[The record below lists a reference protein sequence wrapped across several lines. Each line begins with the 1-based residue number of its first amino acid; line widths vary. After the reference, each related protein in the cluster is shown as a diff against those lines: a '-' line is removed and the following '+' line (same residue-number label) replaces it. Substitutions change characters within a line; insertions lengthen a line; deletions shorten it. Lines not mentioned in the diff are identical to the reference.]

1 LDNHYDV
8 ALVSCRNYD
17 DTEVE
22 KALCEGIRQTGGLA
36 FVKPGMRIA
45 VKVNL
50 VTAMAPETAATPHPS
65 VVCALTRILRER
77 GAEVILG
84 DGPGGIYAS
93 SYLRVVYDVCGLRS
107 AEQYG
112 GKLNDDFSV
121 EDVEYPDAV
130 MAKRFPYTAYLGKAD
145 AIIDLCKLKTHS
157 MMGMTC
163 AVKNFFGSI
172 PGTAKP

>member
-1 LDNHYDV
+1 MDNHYDV

-22 KALCEGIRQTGGLA
+22 KALCEGIRQTDGLA

-50 VTAMAPETAATPHPS
+50 VTAMKPETAATPHPS

-84 DGPGGIYAS
+84 DGPGGIF
-93 SYLRVVYDVCGLRS
+93 
-107 AEQYG
+107 
-112 GKLNDDFSV
+112 N
-121 EDVEYPDAV
+121 
-130 MAKRFPYTAYLGKAD
+130 
-145 AIIDLCKLKTHS
+145 
-157 MMGMTC
+157 
-163 AVKNFFGSI
+163 
-172 PGTAKP
+172 